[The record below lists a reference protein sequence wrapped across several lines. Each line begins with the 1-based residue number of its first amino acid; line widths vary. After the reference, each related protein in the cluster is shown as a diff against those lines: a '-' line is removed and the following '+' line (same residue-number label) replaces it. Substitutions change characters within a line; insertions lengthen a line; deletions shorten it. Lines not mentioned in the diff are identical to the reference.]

1 MTDSGHS
8 VPAADVLADVLAEVR
23 ERVDRREALGEAQVA
38 VLEAAVNIVRAGQLG
53 FEVMP
58 VERSELVREAL
69 GAVRAATV
77 ATGVALTHTHRRA
90 HALT

>member
-1 MTDSGHS
+1 M
-8 VPAADVLADVLAEVR
+8 
-23 ERVDRREALGEAQVA
+23 
-38 VLEAAVNIVRAGQLG
+38 LEAAVTIVRAGQPG

-77 ATGVALTHTHRRA
+77 ATGVALTYA
-90 HALT
+90 HQTARVLA